1 MKMVWGGELLIQVV
15 SGIASSLLPFASAG
29 TVLYLLG
36 GDCPHPAL
44 GQGTLGSCPPCSLAW
59 G

>member
-1 MKMVWGGELLIQVV
+1 MVWGGELFIQVV

-36 GDCPHPAL
+36 KKKKKDFRFNWVKFIPINK
-44 GQGTLGSCPPCSLAW
+44 
-59 G
+59 

>member
-1 MKMVWGGELLIQVV
+1 MKMVWGGELFIQVV

-36 GDCPHPAL
+36 KKKKKTSDS
-44 GQGTLGSCPPCSLAW
+44 TGSSLYQ
-59 G
+59 

>member
-1 MKMVWGGELLIQVV
+1 MKMVWGGELFIQVV

-36 GDCPHPAL
+36 KKKKRLQIQL
-44 GQGTLGSCPPCSLAW
+44 GQVYTNK
-59 G
+59 

>member
-1 MKMVWGGELLIQVV
+1 MKMVWGGELFIQVV

-36 GDCPHPAL
+36 KKKDFRFNWVKFIPINK
-44 GQGTLGSCPPCSLAW
+44 
-59 G
+59 